1 MYTRGQFAIIGKTT
15 RKALRI
21 YEEKGILIPYKH
33 DEMNDYRYY
42 SNKQLDDLFMIL
54 KYKKLGFS
62 LQEIKELL
70 SADKD
75 IKIDI
80 FKKRLY
86 KLNEEMSNSQNI
98 KNILEEDINKQDNNL
113 EKLNEVYDIRKS
125 IFSERIVLFSKE
137 RIELQNLGV
146 IIGKLMEKAA
156 KNKLIPV
163 GSHYICYDNFFDIS
177 EKIDCDVCLPVDRI
191 EGIDNEN
198 IKIEP
203 EIECISTVHRGGF
216 STTGRAHSA
225 LLKYS
230 EKNSIKLSGKIF
242 ECYNKD
248 MSVTLYY
255 EILK

>member
-21 YEEKGILIPYKH
+21 YEEKGILIPDRH

-42 SNKQLDDLFMIL
+42 SNKQLDDLFIIL

-62 LQEIKELL
+62 LQEIKEIL
-70 SADKD
+70 SADKYM
-75 IKIDI
+75 KMDI

-86 KLNEEMSNSQNI
+86 KLNEEISDSQNI
-98 KNILEEDINKQDNNL
+98 KNILEEEIGKQDNNL
-113 EKLNEVYDIRKS
+113 EESKEAYHICKDV
-125 IFSERIVLFSKE
+125 FSKRIVLFSKE
-137 RIELQNLGV
+137 TIELQNLGV

-156 KNKLIPV
+156 KNKLIPA

-230 EKNSIKLSGKIF
+230 ERNSIKLSGKIF